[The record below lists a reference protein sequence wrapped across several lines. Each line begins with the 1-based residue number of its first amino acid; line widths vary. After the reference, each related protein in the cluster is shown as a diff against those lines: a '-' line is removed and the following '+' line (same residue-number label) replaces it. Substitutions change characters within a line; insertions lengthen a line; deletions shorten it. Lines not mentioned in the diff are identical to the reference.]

1 MIGKCLAKGA
11 KMKAAIFHSPRK
23 VTTETVEKP
32 AIGPSDILIKVHS
45 CCICGSDLHM
55 YKLGLFSD
63 YICRVSDAGLIP
75 GHEFSGEV
83 VEVGSEVKG
92 LTVGDRVAA
101 YTNGG
106 MAEYV
111 PLGPA
116 LPGLNVFKIPDEV
129 SDREA
134 ATLEPLANSVHAVEK
149 GKPIK
154 GENAVIFG
162 AGIIG
167 LGVIQVLK
175 ALDFGLNR
183 IIAVDVSDKRL
194 EMAIRVG
201 ADGVINAGRDDLYSR
216 IVELAGTDE
225 MPIMGGMQFPKVD
238 IVYDC
243 VGYIQDRPEP
253 PVIEQAILIARPLT
267 GRIVVHGIFEAP
279 LTLDFSTLVAKQIQ
293 IIGSYGGWPDDTI
306 KAIEL
311 MRSKKI
317 DRESLI
323 SHEFPL
329 DQAAE
334 AFETSCTVEN
344 SIKVLI
350 NP

>member
-1 MIGKCLAKGA
+1 MFAKGA

-23 VTTETVEKP
+23 VTTETVDKP
-32 AIGPSDILIKVHS
+32 AIGPSDILIKVQS

-63 YICRVSDAGLIP
+63 YICRVSNAGLIP

-83 VEVGSEVKG
+83 VEVGSKVKDISP
-92 LTVGDRVAA
+92 GDRVAA
-101 YTNGG
+101 YTSGG

-111 PLGPA
+111 PVSPA
-116 LPGLNVFKIPDEV
+116 FAGMNVYKIPDEV
-129 SDREA
+129 SYEEA
-134 ATLEPLANSVHAVEK
+134 ATLEPLANSVHAVYK
-149 GKPIK
+149 GNPVK
-154 GENAVIFG
+154 GENAVVFG

-175 ALDFGLNR
+175 ALDFGLSK

-194 EMAIRVG
+194 EAAMAIG
-201 ADGVINAGRDDLYSR
+201 ADAIINAGRDDLFSR
-216 IVELAGTDE
+216 TMELVGGE
-225 MPIMGGMQFPKVD
+225 EILNMPGIEFPKVD

-253 PVIEQAILIARPLT
+253 PVLEQAMLITRPLK
-267 GRIVVHGIFEAP
+267 GRIVAHGVFEAP
-279 LTLDFSTLVAKQIQ
+279 LSLDFSTLVAKQIQ

-350 NP
+350 KP